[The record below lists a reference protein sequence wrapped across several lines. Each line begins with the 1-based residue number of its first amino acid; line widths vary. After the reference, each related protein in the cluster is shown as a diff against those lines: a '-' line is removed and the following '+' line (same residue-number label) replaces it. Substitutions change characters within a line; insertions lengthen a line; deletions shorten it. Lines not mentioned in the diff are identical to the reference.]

1 VVKDA
6 SDPDDDLVHD
16 LLRNDTV
23 LRSLSR
29 RIQRQQ
35 AELRDHVTPAA
46 WRVYLGLEELVNER
60 LVRLIERVVKRVRE
74 RPHAR

>member
-1 VVKDA
+1 MKD
-6 SDPDDDLVHD
+6 SGDENHDFVHD

-35 AELRDHVTPAA
+35 AELREHVTPAG

-60 LVRLIERVVKRVRE
+60 LVRLIERVVKRVRD
-74 RPHAR
+74 RPHAP